1 MKNEIY
7 ISLKLC
13 SLKTHMG
20 VFISL
25 LWYAAGFNSAKRSSS
40 NFSYLSV
47 NCTESGYSHFR
58 K

>member
-1 MKNEIY
+1 MKNEIS

-13 SLKTHMG
+13 SLQTNMG

-25 LWYAAGFNSAKRSSS
+25 LWYAAGFNSVKRSSS
-40 NFSYLSV
+40 HFSYLSV
-47 NCTESGYSHFR
+47 NCIESGYSHFR